1 MSWLKFSIVLSTGVL
16 IVGLCATAALSDDAP
31 PSRDRGD
38 NWDSG
43 PDLGAL
49 AESGPVEAAPATAT
63 PWKGR
68 WTSRPAKRPR

>member
-49 AESGPVEAAPATAT
+49 A
-63 PWKGR
+63 
-68 WTSRPAKRPR
+68 